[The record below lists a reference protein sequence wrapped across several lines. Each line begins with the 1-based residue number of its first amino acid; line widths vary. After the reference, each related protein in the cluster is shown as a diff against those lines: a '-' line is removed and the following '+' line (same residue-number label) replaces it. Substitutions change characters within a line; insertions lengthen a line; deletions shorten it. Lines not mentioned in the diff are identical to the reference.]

1 MITSLQLY
9 EATSI
14 ELSKLQAPS
23 LKLYEFNYYVNKSIN
38 QFTNKV
44 YNIYDINQQTSDDLR
59 VLKSTAEL
67 VPKQIPASTI
77 TKKLEAS
84 YEVFLPLDYL
94 HLLNCICIYEVMKPK
109 NCWDVGDFVEIPAT
123 RLTADSW
130 SQVVADIYNRPSP
143 MKPYFYIHNVNQYN
157 NLPTDPIKS
166 YTTNTGLDNIGTDI
180 DHAISNEEK
189 IEYLKTNPNT
199 KWIYLDDEQ
208 APNDVTQGG
217 YRDWNQ
223 GILDLGVEQIPQ
235 YQYDYLFKENEEL
248 LQEMTFPKGYSRVI
262 KLNTGKEVSTINK
275 PEGLRLGNSSNVR
288 MEIRYGKDTS
298 VFELRAVKVDYV
310 KVPQYIKL
318 TQSQLDSTEDTSQIL
333 EFPDYVVQEIINE
346 LVHLI
351 MGRISDPTL
360 QTHYQITQS
369 IARPTQQQEQTT

>member
-23 LKLYEFNYYVNKSIN
+23 LKLYEFNYYVNKAIN

-77 TKKLEAS
+77 TKKQEAS

-94 HLLNCICIYEVMKPK
+94 HLLNCICIYEVKKPK
-109 NCWDVGDFVEIPAT
+109 NCWDAGDFVEIPAT

-166 YTTNTGLDNIGTDI
+166 YTTNTSLDNIGTDI

-189 IEYLKTNPNT
+189 IEYLENNPNT
-199 KWIYLDDEQ
+199 KWVYLSDDGMPLDETDYQ
-208 APNDVTQGG
+208 KWETAILNFFDEITQ
-217 YRDWNQ
+217 
-223 GILDLGVEQIPQ
+223 E
-235 YQYDYLFKENEEL
+235 QYDYLFKENEEL
-248 LQEMTFPKGYSRVI
+248 LQGMTFPKGYSRVI

-310 KVPQYIKL
+310 KVPQYIRL